1 MIAVIPRA
9 KPEGPLRP
17 RERSVAALG
26 MTGLLFRA
34 MALIALVVGLAS
46 FAVGPSR
53 AETPDAALAEL
64 LAHARAKVPAACTQA
79 NVDRLIKI
87 LCGKKI
93 RVGIRDYYPL
103 FATRAGDKREG
114 YEVDVALA
122 IGRMLG
128 VDVDFVRVN
137 AATRIP
143 LLAEDRIDLAIATM
157 GHNTQRDGQAR
168 FIRPH
173 YYRSETTVVGPRE
186 LPVVS
191 MIDLAGR
198 TVCVTVGNGSNAE
211 LVSQGARLMLF
222 DEAGVLPDR
231 LKDQTCTLAAQDDS
245 FFAKYFTDADFNAR
259 YFQKFGFAQVPWG
272 MAVARQGSAALARA
286 LDLISQIFHR
296 DGLFIDIGR
305 LHSIRLGFLR
315 QQQEV
320 WRTPECNTD
329 AGTANPKCV
338 LPPLN
343 TALQP
348 TSFAAGVTTF
358 EQWVEDGTG
367 IDLTLPMLKT
377 APAWSLFRDGVFY
390 SLVLITGALAA
401 TLAFTL
407 VLGWAMGSRTFLLR
421 WPARLLTM
429 ALQSSPIVLTLVI
442 AATIAHGLFALSTE
456 TVLGAAIAALG
467 LANGANA
474 GQAVGEAMWSLR
486 AEGVHGG
493 LFGRALNRAS
503 TQIVAFLVNAAKG
516 TPIASFIGAPEL
528 LSSLTD
534 ITSFSSGR
542 ITTYSILLIFYTAV
556 VMVVVWLCGR
566 LRLVLE
572 QRQAAA

>member
-1 MIAVIPRA
+1 LKLPVILSAA
-9 KPEGPLRP
+9 KDLMAAGM
-17 RERSVAALG
+17 RSFAALRA
-26 MTGLLFRA
+26 TIVALCVLLA
-34 MALIALVVGLAS
+34 
-46 FAVGPSR
+46 AVAPAR

-64 LAHARAKVPAACTQA
+64 LKQARAKVPEACSQP
-79 NVDRLIKI
+79 NVDRLIKV
-87 LCGKKI
+87 LCAKKI

-186 LPVVS
+186 LPVAS
-191 MIDLAGR
+191 MLDLPGR

-231 LKDQTCTLAAQDDS
+231 LKDNTCTLAAQDDS
-245 FFAKYFTDADFNAR
+245 FFAKYFTDDDFNSR

-272 MAVARQGSAALARA
+272 MAVARQGSAELARA
-286 LDLISQIFHR
+286 LDLISQVFHR

-305 LHSIRLGFLR
+305 LHNIRLGFLR

-320 WRTPECNTD
+320 WRKPECNIE
-329 AGTANPKCV
+329 GGPSNPNCV

-348 TSFAAGVTTF
+348 TSFAADVTGF
-358 EQWVEDGTG
+358 EQWVEDRTG
-367 IDLTLPMLKT
+367 VDVTLPMLKT
-377 APAWSLFRDGVFY
+377 APAWSLFKDGVFY
-390 SLVLITGALAA
+390 SLVLIAGALAA
-401 TLAFTL
+401 TLAFAL
-407 VLGWAMGSRTFLLR
+407 VLGAAMGSRTLLLR

-429 ALQSSPIVLTLVI
+429 TMQSSPIVLTLVI
-442 AATIAHGLFALSTE
+442 AATVTHSLFALSTE
-456 TVLGAAIAALG
+456 TVLAAAIVALG
-467 LANGANA
+467 LTNGANA
-474 GQAVGEAMWSLR
+474 GQAIGEAMWSLR
-486 AEGVHGG
+486 AEGAKAG
-493 LFGRALNRAS
+493 LFGRALSRAA
-503 TQIVAFLVNAAKG
+503 TQIVAFLVNASKG

-542 ITTYSILLIFYTAV
+542 ITTYTILLVFYTAV
-556 VMVVVWLCGR
+556 VMVVVWLCGK
-566 LRLVLE
+566 LRQVLE
-572 QRQAAA
+572 KRQAAA

>member
-1 MIAVIPRA
+1 MAAGIRS
-9 KPEGPLRP
+9 LRL
-17 RERSVAALG
+17 RSGQAFAALRTTAIVLSLLVAAV
-26 MTGLLFRA
+26 A
-34 MALIALVVGLAS
+34 PA
-46 FAVGPSR
+46 R

-64 LAHARAKVPAACTQA
+64 LKEARAKVPEACSQP

-103 FATRAGDKREG
+103 FATRAGEKREG

-157 GHNTQRDGQAR
+157 GHNTQRDDQAR

-186 LPVVS
+186 LPVAS
-191 MIDLAGR
+191 MLDLPGR

-211 LVSQGARLMLF
+211 LVAQGARLMLF

-245 FFAKYFTDADFNAR
+245 FFAKYFTDEDFNSR

-272 MAVARQGSAALARA
+272 MAVARQGSAELARA
-286 LDLISQIFHR
+286 LDLISQVFHR
-296 DGLFIDIGR
+296 DGLFVDIGR

-315 QQQEV
+315 QQQEI
-320 WRTPECNTD
+320 WRKPECNTD
-329 AGTANPKCV
+329 SGTGNPNCI

-348 TSFAAGVTTF
+348 TSFAGDVTGF
-358 EQWVEDGTG
+358 EQWVEERTG
-367 IDLTLPMLKT
+367 VDVTLPMLKT
-377 APAWSLFRDGVFY
+377 APAWSLFKDGVIY
-390 SLVLITGALAA
+390 SLILIAGALAA
-401 TLAFTL
+401 TLAFAL
-407 VLGWAMGSRTFLLR
+407 VLGAAMGSRSFVLR

-429 ALQSSPIVLTLVI
+429 TLQSSPIVLTLVI
-442 AATIAHGLFALSTE
+442 AATVAHSLFALSTE
-456 TVLGAAIAALG
+456 TVLAAAIAALG
-467 LANGANA
+467 LTNGANA
-474 GQAVGEAMWSLR
+474 GQAIGEAMWSLR
-486 AEGVHGG
+486 AEGANAG
-493 LFGRALNRAS
+493 LFGRALSRAA
-503 TQIVAFLVNAAKG
+503 TQIVAFLVNASKG

-542 ITTYSILLIFYTAV
+542 ITTYTILLVFYTAV
-556 VMVVVWLCGR
+556 VMVVVWLCGK
-566 LRLVLE
+566 LRQVLE
-572 QRQAAA
+572 NRQGAA